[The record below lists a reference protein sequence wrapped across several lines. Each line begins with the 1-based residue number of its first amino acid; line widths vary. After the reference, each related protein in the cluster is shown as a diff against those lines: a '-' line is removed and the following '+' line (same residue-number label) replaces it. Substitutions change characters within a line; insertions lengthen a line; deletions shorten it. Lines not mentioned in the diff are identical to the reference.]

1 MLRWASRILL
11 ILLIVALSAVT
22 TGLVLVWTQT
32 RREYVAFE
40 QRRSDMEIRLAELK
54 KERESKEAY
63 LRAFINDP
71 GFVERVIRD
80 RMGYVE
86 PGEVIFRFQN
96 PRD

>member
-11 ILLIVALSAVT
+11 ILLIVVLSGVT

-40 QRRSDMEIRLAELK
+40 DRRAQTEQHLAELRR
-54 KERESKEAY
+54 EREAKEAY
-63 LRAFINDP
+63 LRAFLNEP
-71 GFVERVIRD
+71 EFVERVIRD

-86 PGEVIFRFQN
+86 PGEVMFRFDN
-96 PRD
+96 P

>member
-11 ILLIVALSAVT
+11 ILLIVALSGVT

-40 QRRSDMEIRLAELK
+40 EKRQGMETHLVELK

-63 LRAFINDP
+63 LRAFINEPD
-71 GFVERVIRD
+71 FVERVIRD

-86 PGEVIFRFQN
+86 PGEVVFRFQN
-96 PRD
+96 P

>member
-11 ILLIVALSAVT
+11 ILLIVALSGVT

-32 RREYVAFE
+32 KREYVAFE
-40 QRRSDMEIRLAELK
+40 EKRQGMETRLVELK

-63 LRAFINDP
+63 LRAFINEP
-71 GFVERVIRD
+71 EFVERVIRD

-86 PGEVIFRFQN
+86 PGEVVFRFQN
-96 PRD
+96 P